1 MRVTAVAL
9 LISMSGL
16 GGWDKPVSTAFV
28 GPEPGS
34 LAVLSEDRIIMIADI
49 MITAGFALRN

>member
-1 MRVTAVAL
+1 
-9 LISMSGL
+9 MSGL